1 MKKIIKQLIPY
12 IVIIIVVV
20 LIRSFVVTPVIVVG
34 DSMKPTLNEGQILIL
49 NKLDYH
55 FNEIERYDIV
65 VIKVGKSEIIKR
77 VIGLP
82 GETIEYRNNILY
94 IDGHEETNEYNFD
107 TEDFTLKSICNC
119 DKIPE
124 DKYLVLGDNR
134 QVSSDSRIIGLIDKK
149 DIQGT
154 TQISIWPIKKI
165 K

>member
-94 IDGHEETNEYNFD
+94 IDGHEETSDYNFD